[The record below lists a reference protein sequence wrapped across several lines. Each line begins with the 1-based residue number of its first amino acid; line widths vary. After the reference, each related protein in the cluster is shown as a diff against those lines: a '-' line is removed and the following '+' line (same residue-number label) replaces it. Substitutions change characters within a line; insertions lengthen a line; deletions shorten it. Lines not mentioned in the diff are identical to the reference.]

1 MNKKNLYLI
10 IGGAVLA
17 IAIVVALIFG
27 LGGNKT
33 ETPNGDVT
41 NPTVNNVVENTTGED
56 IGETKPGE
64 TDEVQDE
71 TESVE
76 PGDTVV
82 IPDDAKDGDVL
93 EDGTT
98 YFNAVEVADE
108 GDVTEL
114 LDKYA
119 HELNK
124 NLVLFTTP
132 EYTGRVERLDNEYII
147 KKESDKF
154 ESVVFIYG
162 ENTSTNLTEFD
173 ENGNVKYEYTH
184 ATDEEVYTKKYY
196 SENHVR
202 VEQFKND
209 GSDEIYG
216 LAEFERGI
224 INGNEYSVL
233 VRAEYMNNVHT
244 FEYSDKINGTLSS
257 MTVVEGGDCTYT
269 FIMDGS
275 GNNSDN
281 VVSLTMTKNGKT
293 TKYDSENIPWYSVTS
308 PPGLMQSFS
317 Y

>member
-1 MNKKNLYLI
+1 MKKIITTICVIAFMLSLAGCGNNTENKENGSDLI
-10 IGGAVLA
+10 I
-17 IAIVVALIFG
+17 
-27 LGGNKT
+27 N
-33 ETPNGDVT
+33 ET
-41 NPTVNNVVENTTGED
+41 
-56 IGETKPGE
+56 
-64 TDEVQDE
+64 
-71 TESVE
+71 TESTMQDNETNSDNSEKLPDGTTEDSTDVE
-76 PGDTVV
+76 R
-82 IPDDAKDGDVL
+82 KDGDIL

-98 YFNAVEVADE
+98 YFSTVEIVDNNSA
-108 GDVTEL
+108 TEF

-162 ENTSTNLTEFD
+162 ENTSTHLTEFD
-173 ENGNVKYEYTH
+173 DNGNVKYEYIY
-184 ATDEEVYTKKYY
+184 ATNESVYTKKYY
-196 SENHVR
+196 SENLVR

-209 GSDEIYG
+209 GSDEIYS

-224 INGNEYSVL
+224 INGSEYRVL
-233 VRAEYMNNVHT
+233 VRAEYMNNVHM
-244 FEYSDKINGTLSS
+244 FEYSDKINDILSS
-257 MTVVEGGDCTYT
+257 MTVVEGGDYTYT

-275 GNNSDN
+275 GNNPEN

-293 TKYDSENIPWYSVTS
+293 TKYDSGNIPWYSVAS